1 MVSARKFAARAA
13 LLSLGSGIATA
24 GLLAASPAAAAQAAA
39 SPAKMTVPPIAYKGR
54 KLANGLTVYALRDT
68 STPNVAVSV
77 WYEVGAKHDPAGRSG
92 FAHLFEHILSR
103 KTVNMP
109 YNMING
115 LTEDVGGVRNAS
127 TSWDRTNY
135 YEIVPSRYL
144 ETMLWTHAE
153 RMARPVVD
161 PEVFEKERNVVKEEL
176 RQRVLAPPYGRLFPF
191 VITENAFDR
200 MPHRRPTIGS
210 IADLESATLED
221 ARAFHEAY
229 YGPDT
234 ATLIVSGNFDEA
246 QLNAWVDRYFA
257 PIPARASKVP
267 LKIAERDAPR
277 TRPRQV
283 TAYAP
288 NVPLPV
294 VAKIWQT
301 PGAAHSD
308 IPALEVMSAILA
320 RGESSR
326 LHKSL
331 VYDKRVATSVS
342 SNLVD
347 IEEAGFYTP
356 IVTLAGGKTVAE
368 GEAALD
374 AELERMRSTP
384 VTAAELSEA
393 KNELVAAAL
402 RDRETFSGRSFA
414 LGEALVR
421 TGDPRHLD
429 KQLAAIQK
437 VTAADVQRVARKYL
451 APNARVDVRYV
462 NEKERPA
469 GQAGDGYANP
479 VPLPVFKSVPPA
491 KRPPLAL
498 AAEGQREPP
507 PTPGADVPV
516 TPPVIAERTLPNGL
530 RLVTARTGNVPL
542 ASMAVVVKGGASTD
556 PAGKAGAATLA
567 ADLATKGTRTRT
579 AQQIAAQME
588 ALGATLGSGA
598 GPDGLT
604 LSVSAPAAN
613 LEAASAILAD
623 IVQNATF
630 PEQEL
635 ERERK
640 RSIDSL
646 SVALKDPGAIASMV
660 AQPLLYGNAPYGSL
674 TGGTPKSLAGLTR
687 ADLVEQYRRWWHPAN
702 AALVVAGGIDPQSS
716 AAMAERLFSGWRG
729 DGPAP
734 AVSASRAGEAQRP
747 RTLVIDMPQAGQA
760 AVVASLRAVDRADP
774 DFYNITVA
782 NAVLGVGSKGRLF
795 EEVRTKRALSYG
807 ANSGM
812 PSRADDSV
820 LTASAQTK
828 NETAAEVAKIFLDE
842 IDRLGRQP
850 LTAAEVDTR
859 KAFLTGN
866 FVRQAESSSGFA
878 ATLAGLIQQGVPP
891 QEAARYA
898 MQIES
903 VTAQAASRAAGR
915 VAASDRATIV
925 IVGDASKFLD
935 KLRAFRPDVEVI
947 KADELDLDS
956 PGFKKTS

>member
-1 MVSARKFAARAA
+1 MSSRKFAARFV
-13 LLSLGSGIATA
+13 LLSLASGLGA
-24 GLLAASPAAAAQAAA
+24 LAAQAPAMAA
-39 SPAKMTVPPIAYKGR
+39 QGASTAPMTVPPLAYKAR
-54 KLANGLTVYALRDT
+54 KLANGLTVYSLRDS

-135 YEIVPSRYL
+135 YEIVPARYL

-176 RQRVLAPPYGRLFPF
+176 RQRVLAPPYGRLFSF

-210 IADLESATLED
+210 IADLEAATLAD

-246 QLNAWVDRYFA
+246 QLNAWVERYFA
-257 PIPARASKVP
+257 AIPARATKVP
-267 LKIAERDAPR
+267 LKIAERDSPR
-277 TRPRQV
+277 TKPRQV
-283 TAYAP
+283 TAYVP

-294 VAKIWQT
+294 VANIWQT
-301 PGAAHSD
+301 PGANHAD
-308 IPALEVMSAILA
+308 IPALMVMDAILSG
-320 RGESSR
+320 GESSR

-342 SNLVD
+342 GNLID
-347 IEEAGFYTP
+347 IEETGFYTP
-356 IVTLAGGKTVAE
+356 IVILAGGKTVGE
-368 GEAALD
+368 GESALT
-374 AELERMRSTP
+374 AELDRIRSTP
-384 VTAAELSEA
+384 VSAAELSEA
-393 KNELVAAAL
+393 KNELLADAL
-402 RDRETFSGRSFA
+402 RERETFSGRAFA

-437 VTAADVQRVARKYL
+437 VGAADVQRVARKYL
-451 APNARVDVRYV
+451 APNARVDIRYV

-469 GQAGDGYANP
+469 GQTGDSWSNP
-479 VPLPVFKSVPPA
+479 VALPVFKSVPAA
-491 KRPPLAL
+491 KRVPLELASEAQRQKPPQPS
-498 AAEGQREPP
+498 AE
-507 PTPGADVPV
+507 VPV
-516 TPPVIAERTLPNGL
+516 TPPVIAERTLASGL

-542 ASMAVVVKGGASTD
+542 ATMAVVVKGGASTD
-556 PAGKAGAATLA
+556 PAGKAGLAALV

-579 AQQIAAQME
+579 AQQIAADIE
-588 ALGATLGSGA
+588 ALGGSLNSSA

-604 LSVSAPAAN
+604 LSVSAPAPN
-613 LEAASAILAD
+613 LEAAGAILAD
-623 IVQNATF
+623 VVQNATF

-640 RSIDSL
+640 RAIDAL
-646 SVALKDPGAIASMV
+646 SVSFKDPGAIASMV
-660 AQPLLYGNAPYGSL
+660 AQPLLYGTAPYGSL
-674 TGGTPKSLAGLTR
+674 AGGTPKSLAALTR
-687 ADLVEQYRRWWHPAN
+687 ADLAGQYRKWWHPGN
-702 AALVVAGGIDPQSS
+702 SALVVAGGIDPQAS
-716 AAMAERLFSGWRG
+716 ADMASRLFSGWRG

-734 AVSASRAGEAQRP
+734 AAPASRAGEAQRV

-760 AVVASLRAVDRADP
+760 AVVASLRGIDRADP
-774 DFYNITVA
+774 DFYNLSVA

-807 ANSGM
+807 ATSGM
-812 PSRADDSV
+812 PARADDSA

-842 IDRLGRQP
+842 LDRLGRQP

-859 KAFLTGN
+859 KAFITGN
-866 FVRQAESSSGFA
+866 FVRQAESSAGFA

-898 MQIES
+898 QQIES
-903 VTAQAASRAAGR
+903 VTAEGASKAAGR
-915 VAASDRATIV
+915 VVASDRATII

-947 KADELDLDS
+947 KADELDLDA
-956 PGFKKTS
+956 PGFRKAS

>member
-1 MVSARKFAARAA
+1 MSKNYKALALLALGAAVSAAALTAAPAGAQSARAA
-13 LLSLGSGIATA
+13 SGSV
-24 GLLAASPAAAAQAAA
+24 
-39 SPAKMTVPPIAYKGR
+39 TVPPIDYKVR

-68 STPNVAVSV
+68 TTPNVAVSV

-176 RQRVLAPPYGRLFPF
+176 RQRVLAPPYGRLFSF

-246 QLNAWVDRYFA
+246 QLNAWVDRYFGA
-257 PIPARASKVP
+257 IPARSSKLP
-267 LKIAERDAPR
+267 LTISEKDAPR
-277 TRPRQV
+277 TQPRQV
-283 TAYAP
+283 TAYVP

-294 VAKIWQT
+294 AATVWQT
-301 PGAAHSD
+301 PAASHSD
-308 IPALEVMSAILA
+308 IPALQVMNAILA

-331 VYDKRVATSVS
+331 VYDKRLATSVS
-342 SNLVD
+342 GNL
-347 IEEAGFYTP
+347 IETEEAGFYVP
-356 IVTLAGGKTVAE
+356 IVMLAGGKTVAE
-368 GEAALD
+368 AEAAL
-374 AELERMRSTP
+374 AVELDRIRSAP
-384 VTAAELSEA
+384 VEAAELTEA
-393 KNELVAAAL
+393 KNELVADAL
-402 RDRETFSGRSFA
+402 RDRETFSGRAFA

-437 VTAADVQRVARKYL
+437 VSAADVQRVARKYL
-451 APNARVDVRYV
+451 ATNSRVDIRYV
-462 NEKERPA
+462 NESTRPP
-469 GQAGDGYANP
+469 GETGDSWSNP
-479 VPLPVFKSVPPA
+479 VPLPTFKSVPAA
-491 KRPPLAL
+491 KRPALAL
-498 AAEGQREPP
+498 APEGQRQQPP
-507 PTPGADVPV
+507 APGADVPV
-516 TPPVIAERTLPNGL
+516 TPPVIAESTLPTGL

-542 ASMAVVVKGGASTD
+542 ATMTMVLKGGSSTD
-556 PAGKAGAATLA
+556 PAGKAGLASMAAE
-567 ADLATKGTRTRT
+567 LATQGTRTRT
-579 AQQIAAQME
+579 AQQIAAEIE
-588 ALGATLGSGA
+588 ALGASLSSSA
-598 GPDGLT
+598 SADGLIV
-604 LSVSAPAAN
+604 SVSAPAAN
-613 LEAASAILAD
+613 LEAAGAILAD
-623 IVQNATF
+623 IAQNATF
-630 PEQEL
+630 PEEEL
-635 ERERK
+635 ERQRK
-640 RSIDSL
+640 RAIDSL
-646 SVALKDPGAIASMV
+646 SVAMKDPGSLASMV
-660 AQPLLYGNAPYGSL
+660 AQPLLYGSAPYGSL
-674 TGGTPKSLAGLTR
+674 SSGTPRSLAGLTR
-687 ADLVEQYRRWWHPAN
+687 ADLTAQYRQWWHPAN
-702 AALVVAGGIDPQSS
+702 ATVVVAGGVDPQAG
-716 AAMAERLFSGWRG
+716 AAMAGRLFGSWRG
-729 DGPAP
+729 EGPAP
-734 AVSASRAGEAQRP
+734 NLPTARAGEPQKP

-760 AVVASLRAVDRADP
+760 AVVAAVRAIDRADP
-774 DFYNITVA
+774 DYYNLTVA

-807 ANSGM
+807 AGSGM
-812 PSRADDSV
+812 PARADDAL

-842 IDRLGRQP
+842 FDRLGKET
-850 LTAAEVDTR
+850 LSASEVATR

-866 FVRQAESSSGFA
+866 YNRQAETSSGFA
-878 ATLAGLIQQGVPP
+878 AILAVLLQQGLPP

-898 MQIES
+898 QQIDA
-903 VTAQAASRAAGR
+903 VTPDAASRVAGR
-915 VAASDRATIV
+915 VAASDRASIV
-925 IVGDASKFLD
+925 IVGDSSKFID
-935 KLRAFRPDVEVI
+935 KLRAIRPDVEVI

-956 PGFKKTS
+956 PSLRKTG